1 MCGMETDALDTAEL
15 SDGGGTESAD
25 SGAGQKRTWLF
36 NPHHYKFD
44 WSAMELDHWLLC
56 RHSGGRSPPERPLVV
71 PFLSA
76 RAVGRL
82 VKSPFRGLF
91 RRFAAG
97 DRPGEAAPNARGWR
111 GGRTRGLVVVGHGTA
126 DPVGAEETR
135 RVAALVAGMLP
146 DVAVELG
153 FLEVIGP
160 SIGEALERLAARGCT
175 EVVAAPLLLFTAGH
189 ARRDVPEAVC
199 DGAMRAG
206 LIVRQADALGCH
218 PDLLAL
224 TRQRRHEALASLAP
238 FPAENMVLLM
248 IGRGS
253 SDPTAHQQLH
263 DFAVASCENQPP
275 RPADSAGPF
284 RSRIELG
291 FVAAARPTLDEA
303 IANAAGEG
311 GAGSAAGNGDP
322 VRRVVVQPHLL
333 FRGHVEEQVTAAVDR
348 GRREHP
354 GIEWVQVQRLGAD
367 RLVARALIDRAAV
380 AFPEEVTG

>member
-1 MCGMETDALDTAEL
+1 METDALDTMEL
-15 SDGGGTESAD
+15 SDEGGNESA
-25 SGAGQKRTWLF
+25 GGRAEQEGTWLF
-36 NPHHYKFD
+36 HSHHYKFER
-44 WSAMELDHWLLC
+44 SGMELDHELLC
-56 RHSGGRSPPERPLVV
+56 RSSRNWSPPERSLAV

-76 RAVGRL
+76 RAAGRL
-82 VKSPFRGLF
+82 VKSSFRGLF
-91 RRFAAG
+91 HRSATGNRFG
-97 DRPGEAAPNARGWR
+97 KRSGEGASDARGWR
-111 GGRTRGLVVVGHGTA
+111 GGRTRGVVVVGHGTA

-135 RVAALVAGMLP
+135 RVTALVAAMLP

-189 ARRDVPEAVC
+189 ARRDVPEAVR
-199 DGAMRAG
+199 DGAARAG
-206 LIVRQADALGCH
+206 LVVRQSEALGLH
-218 PDLLAL
+218 PDMLAL
-224 TRQRRHEALASLAP
+224 TQQRRHEALAPLAP
-238 FPAENMVLLM
+238 VPAENTVLLM

-253 SDPTAHQQLH
+253 SDPTAHRQLH
-263 DFAVASCENQPP
+263 DFAVASCEEQPP
-275 RPADSAGPF
+275 WPAHPAGPF

-303 IANAAGEG
+303 IANAAGG
-311 GAGSAAGNGDP
+311 GGTGSAAGGSGS

-348 GRREHP
+348 GRQQHP

-367 RLVARALIDRAAV
+367 RLVAQALIDRAAV
-380 AFPEEVTG
+380 AFPDAVA

>member
-1 MCGMETDALDTAEL
+1 M
-15 SDGGGTESAD
+15 
-25 SGAGQKRTWLF
+25 
-36 NPHHYKFD
+36 
-44 WSAMELDHWLLC
+44 
-56 RHSGGRSPPERPLVV
+56 

-82 VKSPFRGLF
+82 VHSPFRELF

-97 DRPGEAAPNARGWR
+97 DRAGEAAPNARGWR
-111 GGRTRGLVVVGHGTA
+111 GGRTRGVVVVGHGTA

-135 RVAALVAGMLP
+135 QVAALVAGMLP

-189 ARRDVPEAVC
+189 ARRDVPEAVR

-206 LIVRQADALGCH
+206 LLVRQADALGCH
-218 PDLLAL
+218 PDILAL
-224 TRQRRHEALASLAP
+224 TRQRRHEALAPLVP

-253 SDPTAHQQLH
+253 SDPTAHRQLH

-275 RPADSAGPF
+275 RPADAAGPF

-303 IANAAGEG
+303 IANAAGG
-311 GAGSAAGNGDP
+311 GSGSAAGGSGS

-380 AFPEEVTG
+380 AFPDEVTS

>member
-25 SGAGQKRTWLF
+25 SGPGQKGTWLF

-56 RHSGGRSPPERPLVV
+56 RHSGRRSPPERPLVV

-91 RRFAAG
+91 RRFAAA
-97 DRPGEAAPNARGWR
+97 DRPGEAAPNARCWR

-160 SIGEALERLAARGCT
+160 SIGEALERLAVRGCT

-189 ARRDVPEAVC
+189 ARRDVPEAVR
-199 DGAMRAG
+199 DGAMRVG

-224 TRQRRHEALASLAP
+224 ARQRRHQALASLAP
-238 FPAENMVLLM
+238 CPAENTVLLM

-253 SDPTAHQQLH
+253 SDPTAHRQLH

-333 FRGHVEEQVTAAVDR
+333 FSGHVEEQVTAAVDR

-354 GIEWVQVQRLGAD
+354 GIEWVQAQRLGAD

>member
-1 MCGMETDALDTAEL
+1 M
-15 SDGGGTESAD
+15 
-25 SGAGQKRTWLF
+25 
-36 NPHHYKFD
+36 PY
-44 WSAMELDHWLLC
+44 
-56 RHSGGRSPPERPLVV
+56 
-71 PFLSA
+71 LSA
-76 RAVGRL
+76 RAVARL

-91 RRFAAG
+91 RRSAVGNRFG
-97 DRPGEAAPNARGWR
+97 TRLGEVAPDARGWR
-111 GGRTRGLVVVGHGTA
+111 AGRTRGVVVVGHGTA

-135 RVAALVAGMLP
+135 QIAALVAGMLP

-189 ARRDVPEAVC
+189 ARRDVPEAVRE
-199 DGAMRAG
+199 GAMRAG

-218 PDLLAL
+218 PDIVAL
-224 TRQRRHEALASLAP
+224 TQQRRREALASLAP
-238 FPAENMVLLM
+238 VPEENTVLLM

-253 SDPTAHQQLH
+253 SDPTAHRQLH
-263 DFAVASCENQPP
+263 DFAVASCQNQNQDEDQLNAPTESV
-275 RPADSAGPF
+275 RPY

-303 IANAAGEG
+303 IVNAAGGG
-311 GAGSAAGNGDP
+311 GAGKSNGDSVP

-333 FRGHVEEQVTAAVDR
+333 FRGHVEEQVNAAVDR

-367 RLVARALIDRAAV
+367 RLVAQTLIDRAAV
-380 AFPEEVTG
+380 AFPAEAAS